1 MGRANETHDQSES
14 KTTTTP
20 DATTTPNAAG
30 DGDGTDEI
38 DGVGAERPA
47 TGPTA
52 SEETPVT
59 DGGTERRLVAGW
71 QGRYYEDFA
80 VGDVYKH
87 PYGRTVTETDNVWF
101 TNLSMNLNPMHFNEA
116 YAAETEFGERLVD
129 GTFVIALAVGMS
141 VIDVSANAT
150 ANLGYD
156 DIRHHEPV
164 FHGDTIFAESEVL
177 EKRESSSR
185 DHVGIVTTGLR
196 AYNQNGD
203 LVLSLERTVMV
214 LKRSHAEPSA
224 AQPTGWPEGIGTQPE
239 DLS

>member
-1 MGRANETHDQSES
+1 MARDS
-14 KTTTTP
+14 
-20 DATTTPNAAG
+20 DAH
-30 DGDGTDEI
+30 DGDE
-38 DGVGAERPA
+38 AE
-47 TGPTA
+47 
-52 SEETPVT
+52 T
-59 DGGTERRLVAGW
+59 DGGDDGETDRRLVGGW
-71 QGRYYEDFA
+71 EGRYYEDFE

-156 DIRHHEPV
+156 AIRHHAPV
-164 FHGDTIFAESEVL
+164 FHGDTLFAESEVI

-185 DHVGIVTTGLR
+185 DHVGIVTTELR
-196 AYNQNGD
+196 AYNQND
-203 LVLSLERTVMV
+203 ELVLSLERTPMV

-239 DLS
+239 DLE